1 MITPEQTYAW
11 FVERYKKQGFKSL
24 NQFAIA
30 TGLQKS
36 SLSRYFHQQREMPAD
51 TIAKLCRLLRVSPSH
66 LLTALGKE
74 WK

>member
-1 MITPEQTYAW
+1 MSPEQTYAW

-51 TIAKLCRLLRVSPSH
+51 TIARLCFLLRVSPNV
-66 LLTALGKE
+66 LLVALGKK
-74 WK
+74 WQ

>member
-1 MITPEQTYAW
+1 MITPEKTYAW
-11 FVERYKKQGFKSL
+11 FVAQYQKQGFRSL

-51 TIAKLCRLLRVSPSH
+51 TIATLCRLLRVSPSV
-66 LLTALGKE
+66 LLTALGKK
-74 WK
+74 WQ

>member
-1 MITPEQTYAW
+1 MKPEQTYAW
-11 FVERYKKQGFKSL
+11 FVERYQEQGFKSL
-24 NQFAIA
+24 NQFAKA

-51 TIAKLCRLLRVSPSH
+51 TIARLCRLLRVSPSL